1 MDRFW
6 ATEASQRRSD
16 ECRERSYGTLL
27 GLVHAHFAFEWLQNE
42 PDWLQVA
49 HLLAPNGSTRA
60 TRHARNG
67 SSDWMYL
74 QIGCKNQ
81 CSNEIQLL
89 G

>member
-27 GLVHAHFAFEWLQNE
+27 GLVHAHFAFEWLQKE

-49 HLLAPNGSTRA
+49 HLLAPSGSTRA

-67 SSDWMYL
+67 SSDRIYL
-74 QIGCKNQ
+74 QIEYRIQSSK
-81 CSNEIQLL
+81 EIWLL